1 MAFNLFVTRTVPVV
15 NVKPNFTSGAYL
27 GSYQPKPSFNF
38 SPILTQNNRAFSN
51 AYADREKA
59 LEDMVVKKH
68 EEEMAKKRDAEA
80 KKEKSKEGGKEKEKS
95 KEGKDKDKPKEGKEK
110 DKSKEG
116 KDKSKEGKE
125 KKKIKRN
132 NLCTIK

>member
-15 NVKPNFTSGAYL
+15 NIKPNFTSGAYL

-59 LEDMVVKKH
+59 LEDMVVKKN
-68 EEEMAKKRDAEA
+68 MKKRWQRKEMLKQ

-125 KKKIKRN
+125 KKKDK
-132 NLCTIK
+132 KK

>member
-15 NVKPNFTSGAYL
+15 NIKPNFTSGAYL

-80 KKEKSKEGGKEKEKS
+80 KKKKNQKKVVKKKKNQKKEKTKTS
-95 KEGKDKDKPKEGKEK
+95 QKKEK
-110 DKSKEG
+110 KKTNQKKE
-116 KDKSKEGKE
+116 KTNQKKVK